1 MNRRWWA
8 LTLEK
13 MGTLFAS
20 FFLIITLTF
29 VMMKT
34 LPGDPF
40 AEEQALPPEIHAALI
55 KHYGLDDPLLTQ
67 YGRYLSSI
75 LRWDFGPSFKFKDR
89 SVNAIINETAPISAL
104 LGLEALAIAL
114 AGGLLLGTIAALREH
129 QWQDGLAMVVATLGI
144 SVPSFI
150 LASLL
155 QYIFGLK
162 LGLLPVARWGT
173 FAQSILP
180 AIALAALPLA
190 FIARLTRANIL
201 EVLRHDYI
209 RTARSKGL
217 TEGKIL
223 RSHILRNALLPLL
236 PYLGQLATA
245 IMTGSFIIEK
255 IFAIPGLGRW
265 FVHSISGRDY
275 TVIMGTTVFYSIMLL
290 TMVFVMDIAYALLDP
305 RFKEDSL
312 NGR

>member
-8 LTLEK
+8 LLLEK
-13 MGTLFAS
+13 IGTFLVTL
-20 FFLIITLTF
+20 FLIITLTF

-40 AEEQALPPEIHAALI
+40 AQEQALPPEIHAALI

-89 SVNAIINETAPISAL
+89 SVNAIIREAAPVSGL

-129 QWQDGLAMVVATLGI
+129 QWQDSLAMVVATLGI

-155 QYIFGLK
+155 QYTFALK
-162 LGLLPVARWGT
+162 LGWLPVARWGT

-190 FIARLTRANIL
+190 FIARLTRTNIL

-217 TEGKIL
+217 SEGKIL

-245 IMTGSFIIEK
+245 VITGSFIIEK
-255 IFAIPGLGRW
+255 IFAIPGLGQW
-265 FVHSISGRDY
+265 FVHSIGNRDY
-275 TVIMGTTVFYSIMLL
+275 TVIMGTTVFYSIVLL
-290 TMVFVMDIAYALLDP
+290 TAIFVMDIAYALLDP
-305 RFKEDSL
+305 RLKESC
-312 NGR
+312 